1 MSAYVT
7 GSAMTKPASR
17 AVLWKL
23 MKVERTAGARDVLR
37 GRNRVKLYT
46 EVDGE
51 LVSHFSLREFENAHG
66 FVMVHATVLRSLE
79 LVRRD
84 LCLEAGEE
92 VEIVVSDAL
101 RTEEELR
108 RLARRFGWADE
119 GGTVSRNSRHLARY
133 GGIAVDILARVRR
146 SRRRIA
152 PNKVGAVC
160 RRHFDFV
167 KDDYPDGHVHAD
179 NRYSS

>member
-1 MSAYVT
+1 
-7 GSAMTKPASR
+7 MTKNTPR
-17 AVLWKL
+17 AVLREL
-23 MKVERTAGARDVLR
+23 MRVEKAASPCDVLR

-51 LVSHFSLREFENAHG
+51 LVSNFSLREFENAHG
-66 FVMVHATVLRSLE
+66 FVMVHASVLRSLE

-92 VEIVVSDAL
+92 VAIIITDAL

-108 RLARRFGWADE
+108 KLARRYGWTDE
-119 GGTVSRNSRHLARY
+119 GGAVSRSSRHLARY
-133 GGIAVDILARVRR
+133 GGIAVDIVPRVRR
-146 SRRRIA
+146 TGRKIPQRD
-152 PNKVGAVC
+152 VGAVC

-167 KDDYPDGHVHAD
+167 KDDYPDRHVHAD
-179 NRYSS
+179 NRYS